1 MSLRDFF
8 MYFGPGTKTAQIGRN
23 PLSFGSLERN
33 MQMRTL
39 KFIDMTLRQAG
50 EQRGRELTF
59 KEKLEIARS
68 LDRLKADTI
77 ELAPIYGGKADQLA
91 NRTIAS
97 MVATRISAAVDISA
111 GNIEETWESIRTAK
125 KPKLNILAPVSTV
138 QMEYTCHKK
147 AASMLELITEQVKK
161 GRFYSEHVEFSA
173 VDATRAEPEFLY
185 QAINTAIEAGADK
198 ITVCDTAGVMMPD
211 EFGAFVAGIKEH
223 VPGLADIELYV
234 QISDAINMAL
244 ACAAAAV
251 REGAAG
257 VKCTVLPNGYPTM
270 EELAQFVQVKGND
283 LDITTQVR
291 LTDLH
296 RSVLQLEKILQPQ
309 EEKTSRFSNVGLDDA
324 SGICLESSDSIRDVI
339 NVVRQL
345 GYDLT
350 EEDNARVYEA
360 FQRVASR
367 KHFVGTKELDAIVA
381 SSAMQVPSTYK
392 ILNYV
397 INSGNVITATA
408 NILLEKDGAQMRG
421 VGIGDGPIDA
431 AFQAIEQIIG
441 HHYELDD
448 FQIQTV
454 TEGRDAMGSA
464 LVKLRSG
471 GRVYSGNG
479 ISTDI
484 IGASIRAYMSALN
497 KIVYEEA

>member
-1 MSLRDFF
+1 
-8 MYFGPGTKTAQIGRN
+8 
-23 PLSFGSLERN
+23 
-33 MQMRTL
+33 MRTL
-39 KFIDMTLRQAG
+39 KFIDMTLRQASSA
-50 EQRGRELTF
+50 RGRELSF

-68 LDRLKADTI
+68 LDRLRADTI
-77 ELAPIYGGKADQLA
+77 ELAPISGSKADQLA

-97 MVATRISAAVDISA
+97 MVVTRISAAVDIAA
-111 GNIEETWESIRTAK
+111 GNVEETWESVRTAK
-125 KPKLNILAPVSTV
+125 KPKLNIIAPVSTV
-138 QMEYTCHKK
+138 QMEYTCHRK
-147 AASMLELITEQVKK
+147 APAMLEAIADQVKK
-161 GRFYSEHVEFSA
+161 ARFYSEFVEFSA

-185 QAINTAIEAGADK
+185 QALNTAVEAGANK

-211 EFGAFVAGIKEH
+211 EFGAFVGGVMEN

-234 QISDAINMAL
+234 EVSDAMNMAL

-251 REGAAG
+251 QRGAAG
-257 VKCTVLPNGYPTM
+257 VKCTVLPNGYPTI
-270 EELAQFVQVKGND
+270 EELAKFVEVKGND
-283 LDITTQVR
+283 LDLSTGVR
-291 LTDLH
+291 LTELH
-296 RSVLQLEKILQPQ
+296 RVVGQLGRILEPEP
-309 EEKTSRFSNVGLDDA
+309 EETSRFSNVALGDA
-324 SGICLESSDSIRDVI
+324 SGVCLDGNDEIGDVI
-339 NVVRQL
+339 RVVRQL

-360 FQRVASR
+360 FLSVAEK

-392 ILNYV
+392 LKNYV

-408 NILLEKDGAQMRG
+408 NILLEKDGREIRG

-464 LVKLRSG
+464 LVKLRAG

-484 IGASIRAYMSALN
+484 IGASIRAHLSALN